1 MLEFILNT
9 DHLFSG
15 AIVVVC
21 VVQGRVTMSSLNTV
35 LLSLV
40 LLGCLFATSFSLP
53 QEEIT
58 KDHNKKA
65 DIEAMFEFDDTILYS
80 MILHG

>member
-1 MLEFILNT
+1 M
-9 DHLFSG
+9 
-15 AIVVVC
+15 
-21 VVQGRVTMSSLNTV
+21 TMSSMNTV

-53 QEEIT
+53 QEKIT

-65 DIEAMFEFDDTILYS
+65 DIEAMFEFDDTLFKMKS
-80 MILHG
+80 TMLNEE

>member
-1 MLEFILNT
+1 M
-9 DHLFSG
+9 
-15 AIVVVC
+15 
-21 VVQGRVTMSSLNTV
+21 TMSSMNTV

-53 QEEIT
+53 QEKIT

-65 DIEAMFEFDDTILYS
+65 DIEAMFEFDDTLGIIQKLRNAVVAPTGMGKNYGRI
-80 MILHG
+80 MPLLRQG